1 MMSQLTPAERHFI
14 TKNASNYC
22 GVGTTLVQWKFQADA
37 TCPRCGAV
45 EDGIHVYRCRGSDA
59 DEVWNKNLQKLAE
72 YMSKSETD
80 PKLQDA
86 LLSGVSCWRH
96 NTPINPSQFAPKVC
110 SLIRQQ
116 HAIGWKNL
124 IEGLPSRLWKQGQQQ
139 YYDEHRIRKSSR
151 RWIQGV
157 LARLARLGR
166 GQWIHRNDEKHSKQK
181 PRHKRALQLLRKATM
196 WLYSKRTRDLLQGDH
211 GHMNV
216 NLCDLL
222 SRSTAYQQAWYTD
235 VVTARNRCLRIQYQD
250 PELEDP
256 PPHDQDI
263 KAWISGRPL

>member
-1 MMSQLTPAERHFI
+1 
-14 TKNASNYC
+14 
-22 GVGTTLVQWKFQADA
+22 
-37 TCPRCGAV
+37 
-45 EDGIHVYRCRGSDA
+45 
-59 DEVWNKNLQKLAE
+59 
-72 YMSKSETD
+72 MSKSETD

-86 LLSGVSCWRH
+86 LLSCVSCWRQCQ
-96 NTPINPSQFAPKVC
+96 PINPTQFAPKVC

-157 LARLARLGR
+157 LARLTRLGR

-181 PRHKRALQLLRKATM
+181 PRHKRALNLLRKAIM
-196 WLYSKRTRDLLQGDH
+196 WLYSKRTQDLLPGDH

-222 SRSTAYQQAWYTD
+222 SRSIAYQQAWYTN
-235 VVTARNRCLRIQYQD
+235 VVTARNRCLRIRYQD

-256 PPHDQDI
+256 PPYDQDI